1 MRKLLALLA
10 MSLVVLTACN
20 TVRGTVN
27 GVGKDTAAAGV
38 WIQEKVPANQ

>member
-1 MRKLLALLA
+1 MRKLFALLA
-10 MSLVVLTACN
+10 MSLMVLTACN

-27 GVGKDTAAAGV
+27 GVGKDIAVVGV